1 MRRALRTGLAA
12 LALALALAL
21 TGSTLGAGA
30 SRAQQAPGPP
40 APSNDVPAGPAA
52 IRGRVVHAEDPAAA
66 ASIDVVLY
74 ALPPSG
80 VPGVRRTTTDAS
92 GAFAFEGIGN
102 DPETAYL
109 VGARYGDVPFPGERV
124 TFAPGETERTLEVA
138 IADATEEPRG
148 VEAREGTITLE
159 RTATGLRVE
168 ESWRLVNPGSRVVN
182 VAAPAREHAR
192 PAFATTLPAGA
203 GPLSHPL
210 GMKPDGVVQ
219 RGDALLFFGP
229 VYPGE
234 QELSYGYE
242 VPHGAGALALAKTL
256 TTGARVLRVRAP
268 EALGRIDAPG
278 FVAVD
283 GEAAQSAGQRVL
295 EAKDLAPG
303 REIALGLALAALRS
317 DPALLS
323 VDEVALQVELD
334 AGAMLFA
341 HQRWSLRVAGDAP
354 LAGTPDAPL
363 LRIELPAGSDDL
375 RFAPAAQQL
384 GLLPDPRGGLAIA
397 GPLPPGE
404 SSVEFVYRRPLED
417 GPVDLALPFEKATP
431 LLSVYV
437 SDTGIVPESARLHRR
452 RPVRGQDGA
461 FLMHLEAFDI
471 EAGETVALRLT
482 PLASGAT
489 TTPMLVVLG
498 VAGAA
503 ALAAWF
509 LFAPLGGRAR
519 EEAHDEPEIPLLRR
533 ERESLYSAMRD
544 LDDDRETGKIDELD
558 WRTMRDDLRQ
568 RALALLETERA
579 EAAAST
585 AAVAASGTGAADAAT
600 RASDGRAADSGGA
613 EAATAAG
620 TSPAFCSACGA
631 AARFGDRFC
640 ACCGARLA
648 PPAGPAAREA
658 ASA

>member
-1 MRRALRTGLAA
+1 MRRALRTGFTA
-12 LALALALAL
+12 LALALAGVA
-21 TGSTLGAGA
+21 LGAG
-30 SRAQQAPGPP
+30 SLQAQQAPAAPP
-40 APSNDVPAGPAA
+40 PSGDVPPGPAA
-52 IRGRVVHAEDPAAA
+52 IRGRVVHAENPAAA
-66 ASIDVVLY
+66 AHVDVVLY

-80 VPGVRRTTTDAS
+80 VPGVRRATTDAN

-109 VGARYGDVPFPGERV
+109 VGARYGEVPFPGERV
-124 TFAPGETERTLEVA
+124 TFAPGEIERTLEVK
-138 IADATEEPRG
+138 IADATDDPRG

-159 RTATGLRVE
+159 RTASGLRVTE
-168 ESWRLVNPGSRVVN
+168 AWRLANPGSRVVN
-182 VAAPAREHAR
+182 VAAAARERGR

-203 GPLSHPL
+203 GALSHPL

-219 RGDALLFFGP
+219 RGDELLFFGP

-234 QELSYGYE
+234 QELTYSYE
-242 VPHGAGALALAKTL
+242 LPHGAGDVVLSKAL

-268 EALGRIDAPG
+268 ESLGTIDAPG
-278 FVAVD
+278 FAAVD
-283 GEAAQSAGQRVL
+283 DEAARGAGLRVL
-295 EAKDLAPG
+295 ESKDLAPG
-303 REIALGLALAALRS
+303 RRVALTFSLAALRS
-317 DPALLS
+317 DPDLLS
-323 VDEVALQVELD
+323 VDEVAMQVELD

-354 LAGTPDAPL
+354 LAGTPEAPL
-363 LRIELPAGSDDL
+363 LWIPLPTDSDDL

-384 GLLPDPRGGLAIA
+384 GLVPDARGGLAIL

-404 SSVEFVYRRPLED
+404 SSVEFVYRRTIEEGTVD
-417 GPVDLALPFEKATP
+417 VDLTFEKATP

-437 SDTGIVPESARLHRR
+437 SDTGIVPESERLHRR
-452 RPVRGQDGA
+452 RPVRSQDGA
-461 FLMHLEAFDI
+461 FLLHLEAFEI
-471 EAGETVALRLT
+471 EAGETVALRLK
-482 PLASGAT
+482 PLPSGGT

-519 EEAHDEPEIPLLRR
+519 EEARDEEELPLLRR
-533 ERESLYSAMRD
+533 ERESLYTAMRD

-558 WRTMRDDLRQ
+558 WRTMRDDLRA

-579 EAAAST
+579 EAAAS
-585 AAVAASGTGAADAAT
+585 AEEAASAGAAPAPGASVT
-600 RASDGRAADSGGA
+600 RAGPTSGTTPGA
-613 EAATAAG
+613 
-620 TSPAFCSACGA
+620 AFCTACGA
-631 AARFGDRFC
+631 AARPEDRFC
-640 ACCGARLA
+640 SHCGARLA
-648 PPAGPAAREA
+648 APAGPADREA